1 MAKAKQHLTHTS
13 HKAVTLRLKRAQGH
27 LAKVVAMMNNNEPC
41 PQIAQQLY
49 AVVKALSEA
58 KKNLIHDHIEHCL
71 DENNLKSRNANL
83 TEFKEITKYL

>member
-1 MAKAKQHLTHTS
+1 MAKANQHLIHTS
-13 HKAVTLRLKRAQGH
+13 HKDISLRLKRAQGH
-27 LAKVVAMMNNNEPC
+27 LAKVVAMMDDNEPC

-49 AVVKALSEA
+49 AVVKALSQA

-71 DENNLKSRNANL
+71 DEKNSKSRNANL

>member
-1 MAKAKQHLTHTS
+1 MAKTNQPLTHTS
-13 HKAVTLRLKRAQGH
+13 HKEVILRLKRAQGH
-27 LAKVVAMMNNNEPC
+27 LAKVVAMMDNDEPC

-71 DENNLKSRNANL
+71 DEKNSKSRTANL
-83 TEFKEITKYL
+83 AEFKEITKYL